1 MEGTPQAPEDS
12 SGPPPGR
19 RTGSGV
25 PPGGRSDPVRTVPRC
40 ALQGAAWEELL
51 LCVVSWASAFRS
63 VIRVSLGEFYFSELT
78 DTDCERLSPGDLC
91 AIAQLFTQ
99 LARLGTW
106 YWVWILTQFDHP
118 SVLQG
123 LAEPELSGVLS
134 KYNLHPVMFKV
145 VLKICASSS
154 FFFFS

>member
-1 MEGTPQAPEDS
+1 MC
-12 SGPPPGR
+12 PPRRSLGR
-19 RTGSGV
+19 AALM
-25 PPGGRSDPVRTVPRC
+25 RC
-40 ALQGAAWEELL
+40 FL
-51 LCVVSWASAFRS
+51 AFRS

-106 YWVWILTQFDHP
+106 YWVCILTQFDHP

-145 VLKICASSS
+145 VLKICASS
-154 FFFFS
+154 FFFFFIILLPNTTFARFSFSVTAKVQN